1 MIISK
6 LKKTGPHP
14 VYKNIF
20 LEKPEGEC
28 QIEPTPPPPPLPRL
42 LRIKRL
48 I

>member
-20 LEKPEGEC
+20 LEKPEGES
-28 QIEPTPPPPPLPRL
+28 QIEPPPLPQPF
-42 LRIKRL
+42 KD
-48 I
+48 

>member
-20 LEKPEGEC
+20 LEKPEGES
-28 QIEPTPPPPPLPRL
+28 QIEPPPSPSL

>member
-20 LEKPEGEC
+20 LEKPEGES
-28 QIEPTPPPPPLPRL
+28 QIEPPPPLPQPF
-42 LRIKRL
+42 KD
-48 I
+48 